1 MFSLR
6 FDSIDL
12 GEGYVRGAHIRLVAG
27 IKGHAGGNSVNVE
40 QQVAFAVD
48 IPSTPSHA
56 ILNEWIRPLQDFL
69 ILALGRPVRLTNLR
83 LRPTKAA
90 LHDDMVRVSFEA
102 IQPAPGPTAS
112 WSAIMSYT
120 APTLLTFADS
130 PISFGD
136 LLPRW
141 FELRSELSEVF
152 VLLHAPYYA
161 PFMFSEHRYSSTFQ
175 SAEAL
180 AHARGFAGREK
191 PRKEHEKRVDSI
203 VSAAR
208 GSGVDENDVQWA
220 ERVLQSRN
228 DKPLAQQIHD
238 LVASTGAIGESVLA
252 ACPAF
257 GEVAAAS
264 RTGVSHPGTPKRI
277 DAVERH
283 GYADVLRWIVR
294 ARALMDLG
302 ISTEEVERR
311 VLQRAG
317 FQDALGSIRKDE
329 L

>member
-180 AHARGFAGREK
+180 AHARGLRVERSREK
-191 PRKEHEKRVDSI
+191 
-203 VSAAR
+203 
-208 GSGVDENDVQWA
+208 
-220 ERVLQSRN
+220 
-228 DKPLAQQIHD
+228 
-238 LVASTGAIGESVLA
+238 STRSVLTA
-252 ACPAF
+252 SCRLH
-257 GEVAAAS
+257 VAAVLMRMMCNGRSVFSNHEMISHWLS
-264 RTGVSHPGTPKRI
+264 RFTI
-277 DAVERH
+277 
-283 GYADVLRWIVR
+283 
-294 ARALMDLG
+294 
-302 ISTEEVERR
+302 
-311 VLQRAG
+311 
-317 FQDALGSIRKDE
+317 
-329 L
+329 